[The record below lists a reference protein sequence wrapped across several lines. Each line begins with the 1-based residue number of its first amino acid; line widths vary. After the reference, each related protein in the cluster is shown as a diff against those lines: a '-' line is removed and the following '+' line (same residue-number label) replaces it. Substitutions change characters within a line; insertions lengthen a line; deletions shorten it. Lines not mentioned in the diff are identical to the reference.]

1 MKIFDNL
8 VKKMYKQDDAS
19 EALKY
24 TDYYGDL
31 ARTISDEFD
40 AHRIGLRLFDSKLSN
55 KSIKYLEQLA
65 GLSDE
70 NIKQKELELADVTV
84 GIFLNSSDLTD
95 AKNEFLEL
103 TAIIIAI
110 FKKNKLFVKSL
121 CIYST
126 TKKSTTLNFKYQ
138 IILDG
143 LNKKDYSLDDIQKNV
158 TLLDL

>member
-31 ARTISDEFD
+31 AKTISDEFD

-126 TKKSTTLNFKYQ
+126 TKKSTALNFKYQ